1 MEQQAV
7 APPSLSPGR
16 SPPAESKNPSRI
28 LWITLSVTLI
38 CGIIC
43 TAVAGALSF
52 TQSPSKPLL
61 QVVRLNF
68 QNRPGSPMNQSAFVD
83 KSKNTVTYY
92 VTSPSNQTT
101 AVLFDS
107 ENSYV
112 CYRPAEQN
120 SCYLRMMDS
129 RDRDTVQT
137 SFNLS
142 EHRVD
147 QLPLPNDKTTY
158 YREFLGIVPGRPVRP
173 EEVGEAIQALCEQL
187 PIYWVKKKDGPAK
200 QRLIYLCIDICF
212 PSNICVSICFYY
224 LPE

>member
-1 MEQQAV
+1 MEQQA
-7 APPSLSPGR
+7 ASRTIPSSET
-16 SPPAESKNPSRI
+16 SPPAESKSPSRRFWVI
-28 LWITLSVTLI
+28 LAVILT

-52 TQSPSKPLL
+52 PQRSPKPLL

-68 QNRPGSPMNQSAFVD
+68 PNRPASQGNQSAFVD
-83 KSKNTVTYY
+83 KAKSTITYY
-92 VTSPSNQTT
+92 VTSSSNQTT
-101 AVLFDS
+101 AVLFD
-107 ENSYV
+107 NKNGYI
-112 CYRPAEQN
+112 CYKPAEQN
-120 SCYLRMMDS
+120 SCYLRLMDAK
-129 RDRDTVQT
+129 DRDTIQM

-142 EHRVD
+142 EHKVD
-147 QLPLPNDKTTY
+147 PLPLPNDRTIY
-158 YREFLGIVPGRPVRP
+158 YREFLGIVSGRPVQP
-173 EEVGEAIQALCEQL
+173 EEVGEAVQSLCEEV